1 MGDCLGDPGAAY
13 ICLNIYATFRQE
25 DMCWKVVGSYPSD
38 GKSFLLMTFML
49 KLTCMINLLYLN
61 ILN

>member
-13 ICLNIYATFRQE
+13 ICLKICATFRQE
-25 DMCWKVVGSYPSD
+25 DMCWKVVGSNPGD